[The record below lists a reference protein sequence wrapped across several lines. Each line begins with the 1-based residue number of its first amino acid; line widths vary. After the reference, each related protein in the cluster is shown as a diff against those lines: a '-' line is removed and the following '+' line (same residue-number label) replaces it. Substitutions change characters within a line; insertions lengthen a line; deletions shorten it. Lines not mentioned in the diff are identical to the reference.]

1 MERLKRGFFCPFL
14 FLGFGQDCCL
24 SDRINI
30 DNEKFSEGIVGSNMN
45 IIDLRSDT
53 VTQPTPQM
61 REAMYR
67 AEVGDD
73 VYGEDP
79 TVNEL
84 EALGAR
90 MTGKE
95 AGLFVA
101 SGTMGN
107 QVAVMTHTDRSDE
120 VICEAE
126 SHIFFYEVSG
136 MAVMSG
142 VQARTLPSVKGIL
155 SAETIEAAIRPQD
168 IHQPKSALICLEDT
182 HNRAGGTCYP
192 LETLAAIRKVA
203 DRHKVRVHIDGARLF
218 NAAVAQGVQA
228 DKIAQYADSV
238 QFCLSKGLCA
248 PVGTLLVGKTD
259 FIKSARRYRKMLGGG
274 MRQAGIL
281 AAAGIVGLESMVDRL
296 AEDHVNA
303 RQLAEGLASAG
314 FAIDLSTVQTNIVI
328 VDVSRM
334 GVKAAD
340 FAAKLKKAGILV
352 SMFGEYR
359 IRMVTHHGIT
369 SVEIAKVIDTLHR
382 LLKKG

>member
-1 MERLKRGFFCPFL
+1 M
-14 FLGFGQDCCL
+14 
-24 SDRINI
+24 DR
-30 DNEKFSEGIVGSNMN
+30 
-45 IIDLRSDT
+45 IDLRSDT

-79 TVNEL
+79 TVAEL

-107 QVAVMTHTDRSDE
+107 QVAVMTHTQRGDE

-126 SHIFFYEVSG
+126 SHVFFYEVAG
-136 MAVMSG
+136 LAVLSG

-155 SAETIEAAIRPQD
+155 SADTVEAAIRPLD

-192 LETLAAIRKVA
+192 LDTLAAIRKVA
-203 DRHKVRVHIDGARLF
+203 DRHKVPIHIDGARLF
-218 NAAVAQGVQA
+218 NAAVAQGAPVER
-228 DKIAQYADSV
+228 ITQYADSV

-248 PVGTLLVGKTD
+248 PVGTLIVGRAD
-259 FIKSARRYRKMLGGG
+259 FIAKARRYRKMLGGG

-281 AAAGIVGLESMVDRL
+281 AAAGIVGLKTMVERL
-296 AEDHVNA
+296 TEDHENA
-303 RQLAEGLASAG
+303 RQLAEALASDG

-328 VDVSRM
+328 FDVSRM
-334 GVKAAD
+334 GIKADA
-340 FAAKLKKAGILV
+340 FLTKLKKAGILA
-352 SMFGEYR
+352 SSFGEYR
-359 IRMVTHHGIT
+359 VRMVTHHGIT
-369 SVEIAKVIDTLHR
+369 SVEIAKVIETLHS

>member
-1 MERLKRGFFCPFL
+1 
-14 FLGFGQDCCL
+14 
-24 SDRINI
+24 
-30 DNEKFSEGIVGSNMN
+30 MN

-79 TVNEL
+79 TILSL
-84 EALGAR
+84 ETLGAR

-107 QVAVMTHTDRSDE
+107 QVAVMTHTNRGDE

-126 SHIFFYEVSG
+126 SHIFYSEVAG
-136 MAVMSG
+136 MAVLSG
-142 VQARTLPSVKGIL
+142 VQARTIPSVKGIL
-155 SAETIEAAIRPQD
+155 SAETIESAIRPQD
-168 IHQPKSALICLEDT
+168 IHQPKSALICLENT

-203 DRHKVRVHIDGARLF
+203 DHHKVSIHIDGARLF
-218 NAAVAQGVQA
+218 NAAVALGVKVE
-228 DKIAQYADSV
+228 KITQYADSV
-238 QFCLSKGLCA
+238 QICLSKGLCA
-248 PVGTLLVGKTD
+248 PVGSLLVGRCD
-259 FIKSARRYRKMLGGG
+259 FIARARRNRKMLGGG

-281 AAAGIVGLESMVDRL
+281 AAAGIVGLQNMVDRL
-296 AEDHVNA
+296 AEDHENA
-303 RQLAEGLASAG
+303 RQLAEALAAAG
-314 FAIDLSTVQTNIVI
+314 FAIDLSTVQTNIVMI
-328 VDVSRM
+328 DVSRM
-334 GVKAAD
+334 GLKAVD

-352 SMFGEYR
+352 SIFGEYR

-369 SVEIAKVIDTLHR
+369 AAEITKVVDTLHR